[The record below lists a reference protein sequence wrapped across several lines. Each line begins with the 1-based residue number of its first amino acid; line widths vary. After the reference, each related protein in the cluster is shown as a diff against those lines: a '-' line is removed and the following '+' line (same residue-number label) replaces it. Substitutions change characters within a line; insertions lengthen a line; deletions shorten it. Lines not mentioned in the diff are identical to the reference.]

1 MSKLGKISYLV
12 CGLSILVLFVAR
24 FILQGWIDY
33 LYAPLILSVIAFITA
48 IVVDYKFYMDFLS
61 MKTTKHGMNMGVMIL
76 LSLILVVALNFLG
89 VRFDKTFDVTKEQIN
104 SLSDQ
109 SVTIVKALKEDLQVR
124 IFYKGKSLK
133 DRAKEIKADFR
144 MYESASSFVKVQ
156 TVDANADVETAKK
169 YLANSEAFATIIE
182 YKGRRLPVQGE
193 GSPDRPVYQERNI
206 TSAIMKI
213 TREQPMS
220 VYFMTGHGEKDIDQ
234 NGIGGIKTFAE
245 ALRNDGYTVAKV
257 NLLIGD
263 KLPTPPAVL
272 AIAGPRTSY
281 TDNEIEQIRN
291 FANAGGYLFVALDPG
306 EKHGLALLTKSFGVE
321 FRNNYILNE
330 VSGTDEGLIGAV
342 GFEFD
347 SASEVTK
354 LLAQGRS
361 LAIFPYASEL
371 AKAPDAPSEYTF
383 NEIVKSHPRAYTSG
397 TPNAAK
403 TEPERRPIT
412 IAMTVKGGKFAGVFF
427 GDSDFL
433 VNGGIQKFM
442 HFDLAINSIAYL
454 FDDEVNLTIR
464 PKNMEAT
471 PLQITRDKGIFIIM
485 AGVSLP
491 LVLIILSGL
500 FWYRRRNL

>member
-1 MSKLGKISYLV
+1 MSKWGKISYLI

-33 LYAPLILSVIAFITA
+33 LYVPMVVSIVAFVA
-48 IVVDYKFYMDFLS
+48 ALVVDFRFYIDFLS

-76 LSLILVVALNFLG
+76 LSLVLVVAVNFLG
-89 VRFDKTFDVTKEQIN
+89 VRFDKTFDVTKEKIN
-104 SLSDQ
+104 SLSEQ
-109 SVTIVKALKEDLQVR
+109 SIGIVKALKEDLHVR

-133 DRAKEIKADFR
+133 ERAKEIKADFR
-144 MYESASSFVKVQ
+144 MYESFGPFIKVQ

-169 YLANSEAFATIIE
+169 YLASSEAFAAIIE
-182 YKGRRLPVQGE
+182 YKGRRLPILGE
-193 GSPDRPVYQERNI
+193 GGPDRPVYQERNI

-220 VYFMTGHGEKDIDQ
+220 IYFLTGHGEKDIDQ
-234 NGIGGIKTFAE
+234 SGIDGIKSFAE
-245 ALRNDGYTVAKV
+245 ALRNDGYTVAKL
-257 NLLIGD
+257 NLLVGD
-263 KLPTPPAVL
+263 KLPAPPAVL
-272 AIAGPRTSY
+272 ALVGPRTSY
-281 TDNEIEQIRN
+281 TENEIEQIRN
-291 FANAGGYLFVALDPG
+291 FATNGGHLFVAIDPG
-306 EKHGLALLTKSFGVE
+306 EKHSLALLTKSFGVE

-383 NEIVKSHPRAYTSG
+383 RDIVKSHPRAYTAP
-397 TPNAAK
+397 TPMAAK
-403 TEPERRPIT
+403 GEPVRKVST
-412 IAMTVKGGKFAGVFF
+412 IAMTVKGGKFSGVFF

-433 VNGGIQKFM
+433 VNGNIQKFM
-442 HFDLAINSIAYL
+442 HFDLAINSVAFL

-491 LVLIILSGL
+491 LCLIILSGL